1 MVRDYS
7 YIGRAVKADM
17 DWTGTT
23 TEKMAR
29 KVGKDVTTIQRYLS
43 GKTMIPLP
51 VLIDMD
57 LSEVTWERIRKGGK
71 K

>member
-1 MVRDYS
+1 MTKDYS

-17 DWTGTT
+17 AYTGTT
-23 TEKMAR
+23 VEKMAR
-29 KVGKDVTTIQRYLS
+29 KVGKDPTTIQRYLS